1 MKPVSFRLRIA
12 LLSALISGL
21 VLGGFGVATWYL
33 LHRQKVE
40 AVDTEIRGLGA
51 RHPGWLA
58 NRGSFDRLQSSIEF
72 IFGE

>member
-1 MKPVSFRLRIA
+1 MKPVSFRFRIA

-40 AVDTEIRGLGA
+40 AVDTEIRSL
-51 RHPGWLA
+51 
-58 NRGSFDRLQSSIEF
+58 
-72 IFGE
+72 